1 MLNKKGDNKMGALQ
15 TYFLDVITKHYVD
28 FSGRATRKQFW
39 LFLLFNALVAMG
51 LYLLSGMDGTLGSL
65 FNVVYVLYSLA
76 IFLPALAIQIRRLHD
91 AGFSGWLWLL
101 MFLPLLGGLILF
113 VLYLLPTKEN
123 NY

>member
-1 MLNKKGDNKMGALQ
+1 MGAIQ

-39 LFLLFNALVAMG
+39 LFLLFNALVATV
-51 LYLLSGMDGTLGSL
+51 LYLLSGMDEILGWL

-76 IFLPALAIQIRRLHD
+76 IFLPSLAIQIRRLHD

>member
-1 MLNKKGDNKMGALQ
+1 MGALQ
-15 TYFLDVITKHYVD
+15 TYFLAVITKHYVD

-39 LFLLFNALVAMG
+39 LFLLFNALVAMV